1 VTTAFLRS
9 RTGSWSRALRDAA
22 VITGTIASVWLLV
35 IYWDAMVKLL
45 ANDGLVY
52 WGVDPAAPYAGATVG
67 GQGAYLYSPAFTQAF
82 MPFRMLPREAFA
94 IVWSALILAA
104 AVWMAR
110 AWPLM
115 LLPLFL
121 PVLQDVMIGNI
132 HILLALAIYLGFRWP
147 ATWAFVLLTKVT
159 PGVGLL
165 WFVVRREWRSLA
177 IALGT
182 TAAIVVVSYVV
193 APQQWADWLGLLRK
207 DGGQESSRLLLRL
220 VAAAALVTWG
230 ALTDRAW
237 TVPIAAMLALPVIW
251 MDSFAMLIAAVALKV
266 RPPASVRQKTASATA
281 RSDVPVAPAA

>member
-1 VTTAFLRS
+1 MTTTFLRS

-22 VITGTIASVWLLV
+22 IIAGTIASLWLLL
-35 IYWDAMVKLL
+35 IYWDGMVKLL

-67 GQGAYLYSPAFTQAF
+67 GEGAYLYSPAFTQAF
-82 MPFRMLPREAFA
+82 TPFRMLPREAFA
-94 IVWSALILAA
+94 IVWSAVILAA

-121 PVLQDVMIGNI
+121 PVVQDVMIGNI

-182 TAAIVVVSYVV
+182 TAAIVGVSYVV
-193 APQQWADWLGLLRK
+193 APQQWADWIALLRR
-207 DGGQESSRLLLRL
+207 DGGQESGRLLLRL
-220 VAAAALVTWG
+220 VAAAAIVTWG

-251 MDSFAMLIAAVALKV
+251 MDSFAMLIAAAALKV
-266 RPPASVRQKTASATA
+266 RPPASVARKLPAVASRSEAPVTPTA
-281 RSDVPVAPAA
+281 